1 MRKRLAAIAASF
13 VLVFAGALYLRPTQ
27 TVDALR
33 KARLVLGGVRRV
45 RAGTLAA
52 YEKDL
57 CSPGAPCRCVAL
69 IHGLG
74 DSALTWDSVMLG
86 KDGAWTPP
94 LGTRLLAVELPGS
107 EGSLPPSTPEG
118 YAIPAMA
125 DRVKDALQSQC
136 PQWTVVGNS
145 LGGWVAGWLALKWP
159 EGVKQ
164 LVLVNAA
171 GLDDPTGVEIQTA
184 RILEDPTPEKM
195 KEFAGRAYAKPRPV
209 PERVWPGVV
218 AAIRARPAAKMVA
231 ALKKEYLLDDKAR
244 NIRAQTMILWGT
256 SDRVV
261 PQAVGEGFA
270 RLIPG
275 ARLQLV
281 PDCGHLPQQ
290 ECPQA
295 VSRALFPAE

>member
-1 MRKRLAAIAASF
+1 MRYKLAA
-13 VLVFAGALYLRPTQ
+13 LVAVCLLAGVGTFFLCPVQ
-27 TVDALR
+27 TVGFLR
-33 KARLVLGGVRRV
+33 KTALSAHGVRRV

-52 YEKDL
+52 YEEDL
-57 CSPGAPCRCVAL
+57 CSPGKPCRCVAL

-74 DSALTWDSVMLG
+74 DSALTWDSVLLG
-86 KDGAWTPP
+86 KDGASKPP
-94 LGTRLLAVELPGS
+94 AGTKLLAVELPGT
-107 EGSLPPSTPEG
+107 EGSLPPATPEG

-125 DRVKDALQSQC
+125 DAVKDALQPRC

-171 GLDDPTGVEIQTA
+171 GLDDPTGTEERTA

-195 KEFAGRAYAKPRPV
+195 KDFALRAYHKPRAIPD
-209 PERVWPGVV
+209 RAWAAVV
-218 AAIRARPAAKMVA
+218 ASIRSRPAAKMVA
-231 ALKKEYLLDDKAR
+231 ALKKEYLLDDQAK
-244 NIRAQTMILWGT
+244 NIRAQTLILWGA

-261 PQAVGEGFA
+261 PRAVGEGFA

-275 ARLQLV
+275 ARLELV

-295 VSRALFPAE
+295 VSKALFPAD

>member
-1 MRKRLAAIAASF
+1 MRSRLAAVIAACVLACAGSF
-13 VLVFAGALYLRPTQ
+13 FLRPVQ
-27 TVDALR
+27 TVDFLRQSALS
-33 KARLVLGGVRRV
+33 LGGVRRV
-45 RAGTLAA
+45 RVGTLAA
-52 YEKDL
+52 YEEDL
-57 CSPGAPCRCVAL
+57 CSPGKPCRCIAL

-74 DSALTWDSVMLG
+74 DSALTWDSVLLG
-86 KDGAWTPP
+86 KDGAARPP
-94 LGTRLLAVELPGS
+94 AGTKLLAVELPGS

-118 YAIPAMA
+118 YAVPAMA
-125 DRVKDALQSQC
+125 DTVKDALQSSC

-159 EGVKQ
+159 AGVKE

-171 GLDDPTGVEIQTA
+171 GLADPTGTEEQTA

-195 KEFAGRAYAKPRPV
+195 KEFAVRAYHNPRPI
-209 PERVWPGVV
+209 PNRAWEDVV
-218 AAIRARPAAKMVA
+218 ASIRSRPAAKMVA
-231 ALKKEYLLDDKAR
+231 ALKKEYLLDDKAG
-244 NIRAQTMILWGT
+244 NIRADTIIVWGA

-261 PQAVGEGFA
+261 PRAVGEGFA

-275 ARLQLV
+275 ARLELV

-295 VSRALFPAE
+295 ISKALFPAD